1 MQFLD
6 NNNKTNLPDILVNFI
21 LAKKTDEMFYVP

>member
-6 NNNKTNLPDILVNFI
+6 NNNKPNLPDILVNFI